1 MHIISSYLK
10 KNLKSLIKFH
20 RIHVRSTIVIRI
32 HSYDRSSWDLRQLT
46 IVILSGWN
54 KKLSIKYN
62 KKCFLGKNT
71 SNKLGLI
78 VKSTLQ
84 KIKLHTLVTA
94 LISHWF
100 CVLWEPFELVPLRTK
115 FSDEKALLQ
124 IPRRWD
130 LPYRKKKKNFS
141 QKF

>member
-62 KKCFLGKNT
+62 KKCFLGKSA
-71 SNKLGLI
+71 SNKLGNSKEHFTKNRTTYPGEGTNI
-78 VKSTLQ
+78 
-84 KIKLHTLVTA
+84 TLVLRFVGAVRIGTTSDK
-94 LISHWF
+94 IF
-100 CVLWEPFELVPLRTK
+100 RWEGSSSNTSSMGSSLQ
-115 FSDEKALLQ
+115 EKQ
-124 IPRRWD
+124 
-130 LPYRKKKKNFS
+130 NFS
-141 QKF
+141 KNL